1 MYFWLVRKVSCNIK
15 KLISIVSYSVI
26 VLSYFQY
33 IRIMFSWNNPL
44 FWQIRDVFLTSQKSI
59 MKASSMAPMEDS
71 GSVRGVDFFDSW
83 RVQLAS
89 ASSTVARR
97 LISSSRDLASKGAA
111 FDLFFLTM
119 SKIRGCSNPRLFN
132 PKASSKFSSQKNYE
146 DLSEAPTPA
155 FKLPVM
161 SPWVLGAKV
170 EVVRC

>member
-26 VLSYFQY
+26 ALSYFQY

-44 FWQIRDVFLTSQKSI
+44 FWQIRDAFLTSQKSI
-59 MKASSMAPMEDS
+59 MKTSSMAPMEDS

-89 ASSTVARR
+89 ASSTVGRR
-97 LISSSRDLASKGAA
+97 LMSSSRDLARKGAA

-119 SKIRGCSNPRLFN
+119 SKIRGCSILKLAPKLARKKFTKIYLKLLLRLL
-132 PKASSKFSSQKNYE
+132 NY
-146 DLSEAPTPA
+146 
-155 FKLPVM
+155 
-161 SPWVLGAKV
+161 
-170 EVVRC
+170 R